1 MDIATKKLADYIKEK
16 GIAITEISSTTKIPY
31 IALWS
36 SLSPSGT
43 RDLRADEF
51 LAVCLFL
58 EKNPMDFISC
68 FSSQAG

>member
-16 GIAITEISSTTKIPY
+16 GIAITAISSTTKIPY
-31 IALWS
+31 SALWS

-58 EKNPMDFISC
+58 EKKSYGFYKL
-68 FSSQAG
+68 F